1 MKNTINGS
9 CISGERA
16 SGEVGVSD
24 RRSKI
29 IIAAEQS
36 AYQEIL
42 KSINWPTKVLLIDFE
57 TFYDQDYSLGKMSTI
72 EYITDPRFDFTG
84 CGFAVLNDS
93 EDGDILP
100 HFYPGDVVERGMKE
114 LQESFGDNLERCTVV
129 AKNCKFDITILA
141 IKFSIIPPYVIDID
155 DLLRHYD
162 ARMSH
167 KMKDVTKMFSLKNKG
182 ETAQFKGL
190 HYEEMSDAQREAL
203 ADYGKTDVQIEVDLF
218 RSLLPQLSNPI
229 VEIPVARHTL
239 DLYLCPKIKFDFQKA
254 TDLKLKMLVEVKQIV
269 DKTEH
274 KDKDLS
280 GNLSFIKL
288 LQDALPEGEQIPV
301 KVGKPGKNMTKLL
314 GTPGVIPAFAKDDRG
329 FQELLVHSDET
340 IRNLCVARQAVKSWP
355 LHTKRIT
362 NMANQAKA
370 SGGLLRVP
378 LNYYGAHTGRWS
390 GSGGINLQNLGGRGR
405 GGQGTHPLI
414 AAMRSLL
421 GCLDGTILG
430 IADSAQIEAR
440 ILAWFANQE
449 DLIKGFANGEDIYS
463 VFATTLFNSAVYKP
477 KENEIPPVKKLLK
490 IRRGFGK
497 DAVLGC
503 VASGTPIFTDS
514 GYRPIEYIT
523 SAHRLWDGKSYVK
536 HGGMVFRGKKRCVNV
551 NGIWMTPEHEILHSE
566 GWTTAAELSM
576 SNQKLIVTTESLQ
589 SPVLSM
595 GHQAGLSPSS
605 VVARVVGHVL
615 HQGTIWSEENLHAV
629 MSVLK
634 RHPAK
639 LRLIKHLSKSQI
651 VQDFLTEFV
660 RLLADVKQD
669 HVNTMAN
676 EVLEYGPNG
685 SRIELLFLNTWRHYQ
700 DGMIQHSTS
709 TALTMI
715 GDMNL
720 VIFDLLPGSKILET
734 VDILYSGD
742 YKKFQAGP
750 MIISNC
756 GYGMGTNKF
765 YENCVTNS
773 DLRPL
778 FDSGEYD
785 WDFIDR
791 LIKTYRSTYRQI
803 PEFWSAV
810 EKAFKFV
817 IKYPHEQTQVS
828 RKYDENGNAA
838 GSRLKFFNRK
848 GTVHLQLPSGRELT
862 YRHCSL
868 KQTTRGSQ
876 IRWHYGHL
884 WGGSITE
891 NVVQACARD
900 ALTVWILEIDKAD
913 LGIVLHSHDEIVCML
928 QKNQAEEKL
937 QRMLKIMSTEIEWAK
952 GLPLAAEG
960 QLSNVYTK

>member
-1 MKNTINGS
+1 MS
-9 CISGERA
+9 
-16 SGEVGVSD
+16 
-24 RRSKI
+24 
-29 IIAAEQS
+29 
-36 AYQEIL
+36 YQEIL
-42 KSINWPTKVLLIDFE
+42 KSVGYPEKVLIIDFE
-57 TFYDQDYSLGKMSTI
+57 SYYDQDYSLGKKMSII

-84 CGFAVLNDS
+84 VGTAESPDFVPRFCPKS
-93 EDGDILP
+93 QGDLVFIYDHIACVQNVYGL
-100 HFYPGDVVERGMKE
+100 
-114 LQESFGDNLERCTVV
+114 NLERCTVV
-129 AKNCKFDITILA
+129 AKNCKFDMAILA
-141 IKFSIIPPYVIDID
+141 VRFGIIPPYVIDID

-167 KMKDVTKMFSLKNKG
+167 RMKDVTKMFGLKDKG
-182 ETAQFKGL
+182 KTIQFKGL
-190 HYEEMSDAQREAL
+190 HYEDMDAETNNNLKNNL
-203 ADYGKTDVQIEVDLF
+203 ADYCCNDIEIETALF
-218 RSLLPQLSNPI
+218 QLLLPEMSNPQ

-239 DLYLCPKIKFDFQKA
+239 DLYLRPKIKFDFKKA

-280 GNLSFIKL
+280 GNLSFVKL
-288 LQDALPEGEQIPV
+288 LQEALPEDEQIPV

-329 FQELLVHSDET
+329 FQELLVHPDKT

-355 LHTKRIT
+355 LHIKRIN
-362 NMANQAKA
+362 NMANQATA

-421 GCLDGTILG
+421 GCPDGVILG

-449 DLIKGFANGEDIYS
+449 DLVNGFANGEDIYS
-463 VFATTLFNSAVYKP
+463 VFATMLFNSAVYKP
-477 KENEIPPVKKLLK
+477 KEDEIPPVKKLLK

-497 DAVLGC
+497 DAILGC
-503 VASGTPIFTDS
+503 VALGTPVLTYS
-514 GYRPIEYIT
+514 GWKSIEDLDILDK
-523 SAHRLWDGKSYVK
+523 LWDGRQWVNHKGVVHK
-536 HGGMVFRGKKRCVNV
+536 GKKSCVNV
-551 NGIWMTPEHEILHSE
+551 KGIWVTPDHEILDKGVWFPAISLSTGNQFSE
-566 GWTTAAELSM
+566 TCMENLKLS
-576 SNQKLIVTTESLQ
+576 KLSL
-589 SPVLSM
+589 
-595 GHQAGLSPSS
+595 GHARALSPSN
-605 VVARVVGHVL
+605 VVAPVVKSLLQKEIAWSPEILHV
-615 HQGTIWSEENLHAV
+615 V

-634 RHPAK
+634 RHPVK
-639 LRLIKHLSKSQI
+639 LRLIKQQCLYHIKNDCLI
-651 VQDFLTEFV
+651 EFV
-660 RLLADVKQD
+660 QLLADARPDLIDIMV
-669 HVNTMAN
+669 N
-676 EVLEYGPNG
+676 EVLECGPNG
-685 SRIELLFLNTWRHYQ
+685 SLIELIFLNIW
-700 DGMIQHSTS
+700 QHCQGGIIRSLI
-709 TALTMI
+709 LTESIIML
-715 GDMNL
+715 DTDQ
-720 VIFDLLPGSKILET
+720 VILDSPPGSKILET
-734 VDILYSGD
+734 ADILYSGD
-742 YKKFQAGP
+742 YHRFQAGN
-750 MIISNC
+750 MIVSNC

-785 WDFIDR
+785 WDFIDQ
-791 LIKTYRSTYRQI
+791 LIKTYRTTYKQI

-828 RKYDENGNAA
+828 RKYDEGGNAI
-838 GSRLKFFNRK
+838 GFRLKIFNRK

-891 NVVQACARD
+891 NIVQACARD
-900 ALTVWILEIDKAD
+900 LLAYWILEIDAIK
-913 LGIVLHSHDEIVCML
+913 LPIVLHSHDEIVCML
-928 QKNQAEEKL
+928 QKNDVGAL
-937 QRMLKIMSTEIEWAK
+937 DDMLKIMCTGPEWAV
-952 GLPLAAEG
+952 GLPLDAEG
-960 QLSNVYTK
+960 ELSEVYKK